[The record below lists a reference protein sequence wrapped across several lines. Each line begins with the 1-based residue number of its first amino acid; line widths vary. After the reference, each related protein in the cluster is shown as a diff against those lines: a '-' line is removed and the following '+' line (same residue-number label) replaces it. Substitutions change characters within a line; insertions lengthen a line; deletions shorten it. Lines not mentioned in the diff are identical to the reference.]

1 MKLYQISEEFNQG
14 RKIKSDLLHY
24 SQGKEVELFY
34 ISPPNNRLGIRIR
47 QNIPLSFIYFVKIVL
62 SDDFFFQKTSLLLI
76 RLLVRKNIS
85 VC

>member
-1 MKLYQISEEFNQG
+1 MKLYQISQEFNQG
-14 RKIKSDLLHY
+14 RKIKSDLLQY
-24 SQGKEVELFY
+24 SQRKEVELFY
-34 ISPPNNRLGIRIR
+34 ISPPNNRLCIRSR